1 MDAMDGMWTLPPEI
15 KRYIE
20 ALEKEIQ
27 QLKKE
32 NQELREENRRL
43 RQLVK
48 QLQSQ
53 FENLEDN
60 RSDSSFVKSDT
71 KKRRKK
77 PGQKPGHEGCSRS
90 VPDHVDEEAELLLEY
105 CPVCGEKLSGTQET
119 CSHYVEDIKMP
130 RAWVKRYIIHRRYCR
145 RCKKLVSPQ
154 PLDVLPNCRFGLCLM
169 LLVCFQK
176 YGLHLPFNKIAFEL
190 ETYFGIMVSQGE
202 LCMIVQRMAGLF
214 GPRFE
219 ELKQKMRHLRVK
231 YVDETGWR
239 INGRN
244 HWLWAFIAEQE
255 AIALYMID
263 KSRGSKVPRRVLG
276 RRHDGITVNDF
287 YSAYN
292 KFGGKQQKSWV
303 HLLRETSKLS
313 KKKNTNDEMKQFHK
327 RIKRLYHDAVRF
339 KEKKPPPEEVERG
352 MKRFLRRL
360 DKICKTCYTDEDC
373 QRLAKRLKK
382 HRESMFRFLMV
393 EELRPDNNIAEQG
406 IRPNVVMRK
415 ISGGNRSQNGART
428 HEVMMSIVETYKRR
442 DQNFFEEGMSYLQSQ
457 LQMAK

>member
-1 MDAMDGMWTLPPEI
+1 MDGMWTLPPEI

-20 ALEKEIQ
+20 ALEQEIR

-32 NQELREENRRL
+32 NQELRDENRRL
-43 RQLVK
+43 QQLVK

-53 FENLEDN
+53 FENLEDY
-60 RSDSSFVKSDT
+60 RSELSFVKSDT
-71 KKRRKK
+71 KKRKK
-77 PGQKPGHEGCSRS
+77 RPGQKSGHKGYSRPI
-90 VPDHVDEEAELLLEY
+90 PDHVDEEEELLLEY
-105 CPVCGEKLSGTQET
+105 CPVCGEKLSGTQEM

-154 PLDVLPNCRFGLCLM
+154 PLDVLPNCRFSLRLM

-190 ETYFGIMVSQGE
+190 ETYFGITVSQGE
-202 LCMIVQRMAGLF
+202 LCMIVQKIAELF
-214 GPRFE
+214 GQQFE
-219 ELKQKMRHLRVK
+219 ELKGEMRKLKVK

-239 INGRN
+239 INGQN

-255 AIALYMID
+255 AIALYKID
-263 KSRGSKVPRRVLG
+263 KSRGSKVPQKVLG
-276 RRHDGITVNDF
+276 KQHDGITVNDF

-313 KKKNTNDEMKQFHK
+313 KKKNTSEEMKQFHK
-327 RIKRLYHDAVRF
+327 QIKRLYRDAVRF
-339 KEKKPPPEEVERG
+339 KEKKPPPDEIEQG

-360 DKICKTCYTDEDC
+360 DNIGKMSYTDGNC

-382 HRESMFRFLMV
+382 HRNSMFRFLTL

-406 IRPNVVMRK
+406 IRPNVVIRK
-415 ISGGNRSQNGART
+415 ISGGNRSKNGARA
-428 HEVMMSIVETYKRR
+428 HEVMMSVVETYKRR
-442 DQNFFEEGMSYLQSQ
+442 DQNFLEEGMAYIQNQ